1 MKISNTV
8 KIKTENGFED
18 VQISYIGQNGTTAE
32 GISTIATAKGQ
43 HVQGRYNIEDIDNQY
58 AHIVGNGEEGVPS
71 NAHTIDWEGNAWFA
85 GEIKVGPLNDKVIT
99 LEDTNKYFSDVYIDT
114 FEWDLNREGVPS
126 IVAEEVGTTLYKVS
140 DSTPSPDEL
149 GQGTFVQWETYQPF
163 SGDMFK
169 CAINLVYNES
179 GTIFKYSE
187 LTPGEGDPWVLA
199 RVYYEDNIYNYEP
212 GIYFLYLEGGSQA
225 TGEDEFIRKIKIE
238 NYTGFGTQKVF
249 DYQYLSYYI
258 EKLEDKIK
266 NLEKRLQNLEA

>member
-32 GISTIATAKGQ
+32 GIGTIATAKGQ

-85 GEIKVGPLNDKVIT
+85 GEIKVGSLNDKVIT
-99 LEDTNKYFSDVYIDT
+99 LEDANKYFSDVYIDT

-126 IVAEEVGTTLYKVS
+126 IVVEEVGTTLYKVS

-149 GQGTFVQWETYQPF
+149 GQGAFVQWETYQPF

-249 DYQYLSYYI
+249 NYQYLSYYI
-258 EKLEDKIK
+258 EKLENKIK
-266 NLEKRLQNLEA
+266 DLEKRLQNLEM